1 MVVPS
6 TAVGFR
12 AAVSSLRSLNGK
24 EGVSF
29 HTTLTEDRCV
39 RLLVK
44 KLFWGM
50 SESVRE
56 ELESLTFVSSDTFMS
71 RSCDPAVATRTPQW
85 TALPHPTSSYR
96 WREGLRCQKCEHSPN
111 SPACECLWSR
121 TWPRNANLQCKRCK
135 RTDTSS
141 VIADTLPSGSPVGA
155 VSSGGCAT
163 PREQPYCCGCGVNN
177 KAN

>member
-1 MVVPS
+1 M
-6 TAVGFR
+6 
-12 AAVSSLRSLNGK
+12 RSLDWK
-24 EGVSF
+24 EGMRL
-29 HTTLTEDRCV
+29 HTFTLPEVCCV
-39 RLLVK
+39 RPLVK
-44 KLFWGM
+44 NLGRVM
-50 SESVRE
+50 RESVVRV
-56 ELESLTFVSSDTFMS
+56 ELESLNIRVQAVTQM
-71 RSCDPAVATRTPQW
+71 RSGRRDQDPAKERP
-85 TALPHPTSSYR
+85 PIPTSSYR